1 MAFVTVLFA
10 TLNGAHTLPRML
22 GTLGALASPSDGWKV
37 VAVDNGSTDDSLNI
51 LEQHTRKIP
60 MMVVKEPR
68 RGKNIALN
76 TGLALVEG
84 DIIAFTDD
92 DIILPRDWLVSIE
105 NVAAARAEYDIFG
118 GAIYPIWEEPPPAW
132 VFECVPKYF
141 LGWTDFSEGPVK
153 GHAIWGGNMAVRAA
167 VFREHKFAEGVEM
180 GSETEFIM
188 RTEASGH
195 RCWHFHASPVGHI
208 IRPYQLTPEWHA
220 QRAYQHGRGRE
231 MITDIY
237 NKEALGQP
245 LYRTVRVIKGAA
257 RVTMAACKVARSG
270 LLGDTHDHLE
280 AFLWLQY
287 WRGNF
292 AERRALA
299 TRFRILARK
308 RRANN
313 A

>member
-1 MAFVTVLFA
+1 MAFVTVLFV

-118 GAIYPIWEEPPPAW
+118 GAIYPVWEEPPPAW

-153 GHAIWGGNMAVRAA
+153 GHAIWGGGTWQCALLCSASINLPKAWKWGRKQSSSCVPKRAA
-167 VFREHKFAEGVEM
+167 IGAGT
-180 GSETEFIM
+180 SM
-188 RTEASGH
+188 RHRSATLSGH
-195 RCWHFHASPVGHI
+195 TNSRLNGTRSALTSMDVG
-208 IRPYQLTPEWHA
+208 
-220 QRAYQHGRGRE
+220 GR
-231 MITDIY
+231 
-237 NKEALGQP
+237 
-245 LYRTVRVIKGAA
+245 
-257 RVTMAACKVARSG
+257 
-270 LLGDTHDHLE
+270 
-280 AFLWLQY
+280 
-287 WRGNF
+287 
-292 AERRALA
+292 
-299 TRFRILARK
+299 
-308 RRANN
+308 
-313 A
+313 